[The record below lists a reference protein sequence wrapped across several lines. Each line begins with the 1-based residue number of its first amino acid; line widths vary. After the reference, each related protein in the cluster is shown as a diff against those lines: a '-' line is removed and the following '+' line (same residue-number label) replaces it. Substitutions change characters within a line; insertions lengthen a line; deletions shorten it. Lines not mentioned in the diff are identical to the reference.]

1 MKYLELAG
9 WKINSCDD
17 GPGIRTVLFLQ
28 GCSLKCPGCH
38 NEKIQE
44 REGGYLMDLNQ
55 VYTEIIKKCHNK
67 RLTISGGEP
76 LEQWDSLK
84 ELLICLK
91 KDGFDLCVYT
101 GWQYEQVPHE
111 LFELLNYLKV
121 GNYIQSMRDENIHYV
136 GSSNQKMYC
145 RTKQGDWEIMNLID
159 NV

>member
-91 KDGFDLCVYT
+91 KMDLISVFIQAGNTNKFLTNC
-101 GWQYEQVPHE
+101 
-111 LFELLNYLKV
+111 LN
-121 GNYIQSMRDENIHYV
+121 
-136 GSSNQKMYC
+136 C
-145 RTKQGDWEIMNLID
+145 
-159 NV
+159 